1 MSNTKLTEIEALRLL
16 VQYVLPVEFT
26 RYFDIVNIIDIGGIL
41 QIYLDESAIPP
52 EEYRDIDLSS
62 NGFYEASTIK
72 DFPLRE
78 RKVVLQVRRRR
89 WVDSSGKSYSRD
101 WELVA
106 KGTRYSKEFAA
117 FLKEAFGFIP
127 DSDPVS

>member
-1 MSNTKLTEIEALRLL
+1 MRKTKLTELEALRLL

-26 RYFDIVNIIDIGGIL
+26 RYFDIVNIIDVGGTL
-41 QIYLDESAIPP
+41 QIYLDESDIPP

-62 NGFYEASTIK
+62 NGFYAPSTIK
-72 DFPLRE
+72 DFPLRD

-89 WVDSSGKSYSRD
+89 WVDSLGKSYSRD

-106 KGTRYSKEFAA
+106 QGTRYSKEFAA
-117 FLKEAFGFIP
+117 FLKEAFGFTP
-127 DSDPVS
+127 GSDSVS